1 MIGWPGE
8 AAHGHHHLGVVN
20 QKEALT
26 ELASVV
32 RPGGHVATLMGAA
45 DVELLASRQVVA
57 TNVMAAPTAEKLS
70 LLAELAESGTLRVR
84 IDGDYAIDRADE
96 ALQAFQRGTRGKI
109 VVTF

>member
-8 AAHGHHHLGVVN
+8 ASHSHHHLSVVN

-70 LLAELAESGTLRVR
+70 LLAELAESGALRVR
-84 IDGDYAIDRADE
+84 IVTAPTPSTAP
-96 ALQAFQRGTRGKI
+96 TRCSRRSSAAPAARS
-109 VVTF
+109 F